1 MNKKKVV
8 AKVDFNNIVNR
19 PPSSR
24 PVSPFKSQASQLS
37 VTSEPPIRPKAKVN
51 SSAVR
56 KTSGNG
62 STIGVSARS
71 PPPSSLPRPNSPFK
85 SAQNQARDGPS
96 SRPTPDTHV
105 SKAKS
110 TISSHVLS
118 RQRSLTASP
127 SHPSFMTQSRTRR
140 GSGSLHPNDLPPSP
154 SSSSLSFSSNAD
166 RSSSPSPGAAIRVK
180 AKISGLAKSSAPSS
194 PLSDVHPASSPYATT
209 RPIHHRT
216 RAPSISSMS
225 LLSAPSSPQVSP
237 KPMAYPIT
245 TTVPAANPHR
255 YAPPRPSPPTSNF
268 SHLPAAAVDD
278 DTGVQYNARIINATP
293 KADPAN
299 IPLPPTSPPASTV
312 SFSSRSS
319 LSSASQNTQSSGFSR
334 STAPTLGSHVNGL
347 GVIDRELDG
356 SPNQQSALES
366 LVGILDSDSGQD
378 AASNPR
384 SPLQGESR
392 PDDPDRKIRAEAKSD
407 RKIKDLEITNRS
419 LLAINSSLEATKHR
433 QAKEIRE
440 LRRKLRESRLILPP
454 REFRAVK
461 SSLPAADLA
470 DDEDDDDEDEEEITE
485 ESFAKQD
492 DTYRRVKCIIDG
504 LLESGRAALAATPD
518 DFREGGKAGTK
529 VLNPEEL
536 RTWNGAD
543 DASEARS
550 IMLPSDADS
559 DDELGTRE
567 GGRSFVGDESFR
579 SEDEVE
585 EMMSVPEVDPAFLP
599 PPITVTL
606 S

>member
-19 PPSSR
+19 PPR

-56 KTSGNG
+56 KTSGSG

-110 TISSHVLS
+110 TISSHPD
-118 RQRSLTASP
+118 A
-127 SHPSFMTQSRTRR
+127 

-166 RSSSPSPGAAIRVK
+166 RPSSPSPGAAIRVK
-180 AKISGLAKSSAPSS
+180 AKISGLAKSSAPPS

-278 DTGVQYNARIINATP
+278 ETGVQYNARVVNATP

-356 SPNQQSALES
+356 SPNQRSALES

-378 AASNPR
+378 GASSPH

-470 DDEDDDDEDEEEITE
+470 DDEDDEDEDEEEEEITE

-504 LLESGRAALAATPD
+504 LLESGRAALTATPD

-543 DASEARS
+543 DTSEARS

-567 GGRSFVGDESFR
+567 GSRSFIGDESFR